1 MEEKYNWNLKEIF
14 TSKEDFE
21 KTKMAMLEELEEI
34 SKFKGN
40 LCESS
45 NSLYQCYKIY
55 ETALEKLD
63 QVKAQPEQAK
73 AQEISINQPKQEQV
87 KVAA

>member
-1 MEEKYNWNLKEIF
+1 MIVSSSLSLKHRLLRFIHNSSDNTSLF
-14 TSKEDFE
+14 TVAKNDQDAGVAEAA
-21 KTKMAMLEELEEI
+21 K
-34 SKFKGN
+34 
-40 LCESS
+40 
-45 NSLYQCYKIY
+45 
-55 ETALEKLD
+55 TALEKLD